1 MGVERQ
7 VAASPLAEHP
17 RHHRRHRKGCLHWSL
32 VGVIVLFVF
41 GLSVTISLLVYGRH
55 LRNSLTDSA
64 PAELA
69 VVTLAKDEQ
78 KQVRQKYERFL
89 SACQR
94 KAVGRFEFSDREL
107 NAILAVLPECGD
119 LRGRVL
125 VEIANGVPWVKASLP
140 LDETGVSWL
149 KGRYLNG
156 EFRLVVR
163 LDERSGELEVF
174 IGDATVK
181 GGSLP
186 PWLLR
191 RVQKFALTKGLA
203 NDRTWGPRIKQL
215 ATLDFDLDKL
225 VIRTQKGGK

>member
-17 RHHRRHRKGCLHWSL
+17 RHHRRHQKGCLHWTL
-32 VGVIVLFVF
+32 VGAIVLFVF
-41 GLSVTISLLVYGRH
+41 GLSLAISLFFYGRH
-55 LRNSLTDSA
+55 LRDSLTDGA
-64 PAELA
+64 ATELA

-89 SACQR
+89 SACRRQAAG
-94 KAVGRFEFSDREL
+94 KFEFSDREL
-107 NAILAVLPECGD
+107 NAILAGLPECAE

-140 LDETGVSWL
+140 LDGAGVSWL

-156 EFRLVVR
+156 NFRLVVR
-163 LDERSGELEVF
+163 LDEGSGGLEMF
-174 IGDATVK
+174 IGDAVVK

-215 ATLDFDLDKL
+215 AALEFDLDKL
-225 VIRTQKGGK
+225 VIRTQKGEK